1 MTKRKKHPI
10 FYKPEIGSIWK
21 VHENA
26 IGNHSEF
33 LFMVVSHGSEATNSV
48 QIDPLTNPPE
58 DWNRLRLRHWVF
70 SDQNDHQYEKIS

>member
-1 MTKRKKHPI
+1 MTKPVKRPI

-33 LFMVVSHGSEATNSV
+33 LFMVVSHREDSCRVCIE
-48 QIDPLTNPPE
+48 PLTNPPK
-58 DWNRLRLRHWVF
+58 DWNLARNRHWAF